1 MLTQQKA
8 LSYLGIDYADDL
20 IRDNVDRCI
29 AAAKAVLLGA
39 IGSDVLDH
47 FADDPRILEL
57 ELIYMEDLYSQR
69 GIGAK
74 VSGATRRLVA
84 CMELQLRIELRMKKE
99 AAGL

>member
-1 MLTQQKA
+1 MLTQEKA

-20 IRDNVDRCI
+20 IKDNVDRSI
-29 AAAKAVLLGA
+29 AAAKAVLLGSVGA
-39 IGSDVLDH
+39 DVLDYMP
-47 FADDPRILEL
+47 DDPRILEL

-84 CMELQLRIELRMKKE
+84 CMELQLRIELRIKKE
-99 AAGL
+99 EAGL